1 MMMDY
6 GRNNDEKKAK
16 ILLLAVIGAVLIVG
30 GAVLLSALGIINPSP
45 SMKAVRLRCASTQQV
60 TPFGNSILY
69 YDGTTLY
76 CLNANGT
83 EKWSFTLGAN
93 AGFNCEGGTLVA
105 WVDNQLFIFDANGRS
120 TYNDHLAA
128 GTVQFAKAGSRYVAA
143 AVGERISPKLI
154 VKSLD
159 GLTVDDEDKAYSNMI
174 LLDAGFFGGG
184 EYLWTTALDVYGTVP
199 ATTMYTMRVGQMNT
213 GEVSLGESLCYA
225 VKYAGGKL
233 NVITTRQLMT
243 YDYQCTQD
251 KNGTV
256 LVYGWR
262 LADWADTSGGAELL
276 FAPSRQMEE
285 DAAITELRLVRGTRD
300 ARLTLPSG
308 CVGAALHHSRVYAFA
323 SDTVYRA
330 AYRDNHFTAL
340 SLPLKGTVTGYLGML
355 DNGTALLCCGDDVY
369 AVTMP

>member
-6 GRNNDEKKAK
+6 GQRSGDRRGK
-16 ILLLAVIGAVLIVG
+16 ILLITVIAAVVIVATVTVLSVTG
-30 GAVLLSALGIINPSP
+30 VINPST
-45 SMKAVRLRCASTQQV
+45 SMHSVHLRCTSAQQV
-60 TPFGNSILY
+60 TPFGNSVLY

-76 CLNANGT
+76 CLNANGS
-83 EKWSFTLGAN
+83 ENWSFTLGAN

-143 AVGERISPKLI
+143 VVGEGTGPTLI
-154 VKSLD
+154 VKDLD
-159 GLTVDDEDKAYSNMI
+159 GITVDEESAAYADMI
-174 LLDAGFFGGG
+174 VLDAGFFGGG

-199 ATTMYTMRVGQMNT
+199 ATTMNTMRVGQMNT
-213 GEVSLGESLCYA
+213 GEVSLGENICYA

-233 NVITTRQLMT
+233 NVITTRQLLV
-243 YDYQCTQD
+243 YDYQGTQD

-262 LADWADTSGGAELL
+262 LADWADAAGGTELL

-285 DAAITELRLVRGTRD
+285 DAAITELRLIRGTRD
-300 ARLTLPSG
+300 TRLTLPSG
-308 CVGAALHHSRVYAFA
+308 CVGAALHNSRIYAFGT
-323 SDTVYRA
+323 DTVYRA
-330 AYRDNHFTAL
+330 AYRDNRFTAL
-340 SLPLKGTVTGYLGML
+340 SLPLSGTVTGYLGML
-355 DNGTALLCCGDDVY
+355 DNGTALLCCGSDVY